1 MGIKELQGTGVSIR
15 YIDTSNLNYASLFKR
30 NCHDPIRRSPIM
42 QACWLTCAH
51 YIMIR
56 TCGAYRCCRNYHDPI
71 RRSPTMQACWLTC
84 AHYITKHMI
93 VNILILYFCDVI
105 ISMLLCGKYLHK
117 GYISWEQNLLYY
129 IN

>member
-1 MGIKELQGTGVSIR
+1 MGIKELQGMGVSIR
-15 YIDTSNLNYASLFKR
+15 YIDTSNLNYTSLRKR
-30 NCHDPIRRSPIM
+30 NCGNAHYTI
-42 QACWLTCAH
+42 QTCQLTCAH

-56 TCGAYRCCRNYHDPI
+56 TYGAYRCCRNYHDPI
-71 RRSPTMQACWLTC
+71 RRSPIMQACWLTC

>member
-1 MGIKELQGTGVSIR
+1 MGIKELQETGVSIR

-30 NCHDPIRRSPIM
+30 NCHDPIRRSPI
-42 QACWLTCAH
+42 
-51 YIMIR
+51 
-56 TCGAYRCCRNYHDPI
+56 
-71 RRSPTMQACWLTC
+71 MQACWLTC